1 MTSTDSLIRNLSAD
15 LSPVQRRNVWREVV
29 ALLAVGGI
37 ELALVL
43 MSGHMRHDMGHVI
56 LSPFMIWK
64 ISSLALLAG
73 LCCTIAMRS
82 FAPPATSRR
91 ELPIVAGVAVIAILA
106 GIIATPDSEASRSL
120 IERLAPM
127 SGMACA
133 GAIIVLSAPI
143 VTLLAVLMR
152 RAAPVQPRR
161 SAFAT
166 GLAAATIGA
175 LVFTACCPMNDP
187 LYIIVWYS
195 IGVSAV
201 AAATRW
207 LLPWRFRL

>member
-1 MTSTDSLIRNLSAD
+1 MTSTDSLIRELSAD
-15 LSPVQRRNVWREVV
+15 LSPVQRRNVRWEVG
-29 ALLAVGGI
+29 ALLAVAGT
-37 ELALVL
+37 ELALIL
-43 MSGHMRHDMGHVI
+43 MSGHMRHDMGRII

-82 FAPPATSRR
+82 FTPPITSRR
-91 ELPIVAGVAVIAILA
+91 ELLMVAGFAMIAIIA

-120 IERLAPM
+120 IERLSPVR
-127 SGMACA
+127 GMFCA
-133 GAIIVLSAPI
+133 GAIVVLSAPI
-143 VTLLAVLMR
+143 VTLLGVLMR

-161 SAFAT
+161 SALAA
-166 GLAAATIGA
+166 GLAASTVGA

-195 IGVSAV
+195 IGVGAV
-201 AAATRW
+201 AAAARW